1 MTAPRTAITLTETS
15 AGWLVERRVSTVIV
29 GPYALHDALRAAGRL
44 ARLHD
49 LGAADLEP
57 GDLDDL
63 AEAMADDAI
72 EARP

>member
-49 LGAADLEP
+49 LGAADL
-57 GDLDDL
+57 DDL